1 MPRLFTGLELP
12 PGVREAL
19 ASQRGGLPGARFL
32 EPDLYHLTLRFL
44 GDVDRPTAEDFLEC
58 LAEARPRFGLP
69 VVLDALDGF
78 GGDRPRSLIVRARAD
93 DALLDL
99 QAEHERIARRA
110 GMPPET
116 RRFTPHVTLARL
128 GRGVSAGAVAGWL
141 AERAPFAPL
150 TFTASRAVLFSAR
163 DGTGGGPYLVEAD
176 FPFGDE
182 A

>member
-1 MPRLFTGLELP
+1 MPRLFTGLALP
-12 PGVREAL
+12 PGVRDAL

-44 GDVDRPTAEDFLEC
+44 GDVDGATAEEVFAC
-58 LAEARPRFGLP
+58 LAEARPRPEVP

-78 GGDRPRSLIVRARAD
+78 GGDRPRSLIARARAG

-110 GMPPET
+110 GLAPET
-116 RRFTPHVTLARL
+116 RRFTPHVTLARF
-128 GRGVSAGAVAGWL
+128 GRGVTAGAVAGWL

-150 TFTASRAVLFSAR
+150 DFAATRAVLFSAR
-163 DGTGGGPYLVEAD
+163 DGTGGGPYLVEAE
-176 FPFGDE
+176 FPFGGE
-182 A
+182 G